1 MVCTEAPHVG
11 SLQGLADPGITALSG
26 GSGVTRLEGLGRD
39 RTSRKS
45 LGQLPDGGSG
55 KPAVPA
61 KGHNVGQ
68 PALFGPPRHGLRRHM
83 EQAPDLGCKQVLR
96 SSRLPHG
103 DPPGCNSPT
112 TWTLSSF
119 YGIVIPVAR

>member
-26 GSGVTRLEGLGRD
+26 GSRVTRLEGLGRD

-45 LGQLPDGGSG
+45 LGQLPDGRSG

-83 EQAPDLGCKQVLR
+83 EQPPDLSCKYSEPPVSPMATL
-96 SSRLPHG
+96 
-103 DPPGCNSPT
+103 PGCNSPT
-112 TWTLSSF
+112 T
-119 YGIVIPVAR
+119 